1 MAPPFNF
8 KTSGLLKNDPLLIAL
23 PDKGAVGAKWKVE
36 RVKLKVGVIGRF
48 AQTVLRNAT
57 QVKELPCFAMLR
69 TAQRQDVC
77 AYSNRFLDAGSSNV
91 ATLFSLLP
99 LNFAP
104 PAVLSN
110 TIP

>member
-23 PDKGAVGAKWKVE
+23 PDKGTVGAKWKVE
-36 RVKLKVGVIGRF
+36 RVKLKVGVSGRF

-69 TAQRQDVC
+69 TAQRL
-77 AYSNRFLDAGSSNV
+77 AYSNRFLDAGSSNA

-104 PAVLSN
+104 PTVLSN

>member
-36 RVKLKVGVIGRF
+36 RVKLKVGVSGRF
-48 AQTVLRNAT
+48 A
-57 QVKELPCFAMLR
+57 
-69 TAQRQDVC
+69 
-77 AYSNRFLDAGSSNV
+77 
-91 ATLFSLLP
+91 
-99 LNFAP
+99 P
-104 PAVLSN
+104 PTVLSN